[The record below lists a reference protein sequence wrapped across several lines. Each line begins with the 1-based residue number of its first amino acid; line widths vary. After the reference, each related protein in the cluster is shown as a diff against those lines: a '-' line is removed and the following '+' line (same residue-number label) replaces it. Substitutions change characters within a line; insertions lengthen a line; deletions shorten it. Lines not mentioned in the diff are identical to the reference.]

1 MGLIDLPE
9 LLSRHRVT
17 VDEYYRMADV
27 GVLAPEARVELIRG
41 EVVDMAPIGSRHGGC
56 VKILNNR
63 LCAAVGERAVVAV
76 QDPLR
81 IGKHSEPQPD
91 VMVLRLRS
99 DNYRDAHPTP
109 ADVLLLIEVSD
120 TTARYDREIKL
131 PLYAEAGV
139 PEVWI
144 VDIDA
149 QLLRCHRRPA
159 GLEYT
164 EMQALP
170 APSLIAVPGVE
181 GAKLELGDLF
191 G

>member
-170 APSLIAVPGVE
+170 APSRIAVPGVE

>member
-1 MGLIDLPE
+1 MGLIEPPE

-17 VDEYYRMADV
+17 VDEYYRMADS

-41 EVVDMAPIGSRHGGC
+41 EVVDMAPIGSRHGRC
-56 VKILNNR
+56 VKLLNNR
-63 LCAAVGERAVVAV
+63 LCAAVGTSAMVAV
-76 QDPLR
+76 QDPIR
-81 IGKHSEPQPD
+81 IGKHSEPQLD
-91 VMVLRLRS
+91 LMLLRLRA
-99 DNYRDAHPTP
+99 DDYGNAHPTP
-109 ADVLLLIEVSD
+109 VDVLLLVEVSD

-144 VDIDA
+144 VDIEA
-149 QLLRCHRRPA
+149 KLLRCHRRPA

-170 APSLIAVPGVE
+170 APSRIAVPGVE
-181 GAKLELGDLF
+181 GATLDLSDLF